1 MVPRRPGSVPIAVGG
16 VLAAVLVGLVAFL
29 AAQGLDRADQ
39 WAGVLAMFLG
49 VAALTVQV
57 WGLWSSTRWP
67 AGAAVDAAA
76 PTDAPAPVAEP
87 AARRSVRLPVI
98 LSALLVAAAVGV
110 TASAL
115 RDTNSTVNG
124 APGWV
129 EVGNGSGVVLGDHQS
144 IDLNS
149 GQVGGEHLPGGDLFL
164 SQRSDRVTALDG
176 GELAVLDVTGE
187 HTVRRC
193 LDAAAQ
199 AWDGMING
207 LYGLPVGTDICFTD
221 GRTTAAMITVEHPP
235 DVLARTL
242 SFSYTCW
249 ELRDPDAG
257 AAPAG

>member
-1 MVPRRPGSVPIAVGG
+1 MMSRRPGPVPVAVGG
-16 VLAAVLVGLVAFL
+16 VLAAALVGLVAFL

-39 WAGVLAMFLG
+39 WAGVLALFLG
-49 VAALTVQV
+49 VAALTVQA

-67 AGAAVDAAA
+67 TGDAVAADP

-110 TASAL
+110 SVAAL
-115 RDTNSTVNG
+115 RDADSTVDG

-129 EVGNGSGVVLGDHQS
+129 EVGSGSGVVLGDHQS
-144 IDLNS
+144 IDLDT

-193 LDAAAQ
+193 LDAAPQ

-207 LYGLPVGTDICFTD
+207 LYGLPAGTDICLTD
-221 GRTTAAMITVEHPP
+221 GQTNAAMLTVEHPP

-242 SFSYTCW
+242 TFSYTRW
-249 ELRDPDAG
+249 QLRDPTTG
-257 AAPAG
+257 AAPAR

>member
-1 MVPRRPGSVPIAVGG
+1 MVPRRPGPVPIAVGG

-67 AGAAVDAAA
+67 AGEAVDAAA
-76 PTDAPAPVAEP
+76 PTDSPAPVAEP

-115 RDTNSTVNG
+115 RDTNSTV
-124 APGWV
+124 
-129 EVGNGSGVVLGDHQS
+129 
-144 IDLNS
+144 I
-149 GQVGGEHLPGGDLFL
+149 
-164 SQRSDRVTALDG
+164 
-176 GELAVLDVTGE
+176 GE

-199 AWDGMING
+199 TWDDMING

-242 SFSYTCW
+242 HFSYTRW